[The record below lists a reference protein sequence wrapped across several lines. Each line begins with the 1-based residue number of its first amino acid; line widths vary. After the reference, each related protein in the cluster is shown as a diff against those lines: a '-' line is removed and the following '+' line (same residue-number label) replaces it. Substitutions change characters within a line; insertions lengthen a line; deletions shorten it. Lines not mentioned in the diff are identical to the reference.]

1 MSYIAHLKIVLI
13 GDGGVGKTSIAHRY
27 LRKGFNY
34 EYKQTIGVDVYS
46 KRSIINIKN
55 YKINISW
62 VIWDLA
68 GQPKFREVRKEFY
81 RGAKGAILVFDIS
94 RRETFDNI
102 LHWANEFLHNS
113 GRYPVVLVG
122 NKVDLRDK
130 VSDPVSPEEG
140 EKLARTLSKIFSIKV
155 PYIESSALLRINIDT
170 IFDEIGMLI
179 LRKAF
184 ERRER

>member
-27 LRKGFNY
+27 LRKGFSY

-46 KRSIINIKN
+46 KRSVINIKN
-55 YKINISW
+55 YKITISW

-94 RRETFDNI
+94 RRETFENT
-102 LHWANEFLHNS
+102 LNWANEFLHNS
-113 GRYPVVLVG
+113 GRYPVILVG
-122 NKVDLRDK
+122 NKVDLRDQVK
-130 VSDPVSPEEG
+130 DPVSTEEG
-140 EKLARTLSKIFSIKV
+140 QQLSKTLSKIFNIKV
-155 PYIESSALLRINIDT
+155 PYIESSALLRINIDK
-170 IFDEIGMLI
+170 IFEEIGKLI
-179 LRKAF
+179 LIKAF
-184 ERRER
+184 EKRNK